1 MPLCFVVGAG
11 MELFMI
17 KVPIGGQTFYDVARR
32 KSAERLEEELANE
45 ARARAEREAR
55 RKRLEAKYNMDLGN
69 DISDEASPAQ

>member
-1 MPLCFVVGAG
+1 MEYYDACFNGFA
-11 MELFMI
+11 
-17 KVPIGGQTFYDVARR
+17 PSDDVARR